1 MSSMVI
7 PATIYSA
14 KALNEH
20 YREIFHRDLILIMNI
35 NYEKHKKTDYSSAVK
50 FFLNVVSCPSEKI
63 FLINILWKYYPKEV
77 FLKSYSEALGLWLS
91 QRSLLARNLR
101 LRSIAGFILIGQR

>member
-50 FFLNVVSCPSEKI
+50 IFLNVVSCPSEKI
-63 FLINILWKYYPKEV
+63 FLINIL
-77 FLKSYSEALGLWLS
+77 
-91 QRSLLARNLR
+91 
-101 LRSIAGFILIGQR
+101 